1 MYLEMGGAADAWRVS
16 VRVLVSMVE
25 SAAVLASS
33 PVGSGRRFPQII
45 RRCAF
50 GAARRIAA
58 GFHRW
63 GKTDFGAGALCRF
76 ADLLV

>member
-1 MYLEMGGAADAWRVS
+1 MYPEMRGAADAWRVS
-16 VRVLVSMVE
+16 VRVLFSLRCPLAWVLVVMVE

-50 GAARRIAA
+50 GAASRSHVRAV
-58 GFHRW
+58 
-63 GKTDFGAGALCRF
+63 
-76 ADLLV
+76 LLAHG